1 MDGGGIFS
9 VECHSQ
15 APAAVYLA
23 RYVQCNHISKKKVM
37 ISKITLENF
46 FSFRHPTTIELN
58 PDINILVGI
67 NGSGKSNFLK
77 AIHLLQESI
86 IGNGLETV
94 FLKEWSGFNAVIN
107 FNQQQQDS
115 IKLSFE
121 FDKNVI
127 KNVMQK
133 GGYPFPN
140 NPIYE
145 ISIFPAGMTSYYLKE
160 KLYTSGIKP
169 DDNDFIYMEM
179 DNAQG
184 VISTREGGKVGIQ
197 RYPQENN
204 QLNFRSTEPVLRQI
218 SDPDRFYP
226 LFTLKR
232 ALEALSVY
240 YYFDTS
246 INSSIRQPAGYGTET
261 KLLPDGQ
268 NLMTIL
274 NNTKNNHP
282 FNYEKIEEAIRK
294 INPYFK
300 DINFAFLG
308 SKLYLVL
315 REKYLSRSVSIEHIS
330 DGTLRYLLLLS
341 ILFNPER
348 GYLVCIDE
356 PETSLHPDMINTI
369 AQAMKQTS
377 NSTQLIIATHS
388 PLLLNSFEIDDILIF
403 EKNQDNETK
412 VVVKSPDEF
421 DEWSEDYLAGQAWL
435 QGLIGGK
442 RW

>member
-1 MDGGGIFS
+1 
-9 VECHSQ
+9 
-15 APAAVYLA
+15 
-23 RYVQCNHISKKKVM
+23 M

-77 AIHLLQESI
+77 AIHLLAESI

-107 FNQQQQDS
+107 FNQPEKDA

-127 KNVMQK
+127 NNVMQK
-133 GGYPFPN
+133 GGYQFPN

-145 ISIFPAGMTSYYLKE
+145 ISIVPAGTTSYYLTE
-160 KLYTSGIKP
+160 KLYSKCLKS
-169 DDNDFIYMEM
+169 NEKDFIYMEM

-184 VISTREGGKVGIQ
+184 IISTRESGNVIYQK
-197 RYPQENN
+197 YPQEQN
-204 QLNFRSTEPVLRQI
+204 QISFKATELILRQI

-232 ALEALSVY
+232 ALEELSIY
-240 YYFDTS
+240 SYFDTS
-246 INSSIRQPAGYGTET
+246 ILSSIRQPANYGTET
-261 KLLPDGQ
+261 KLLSDGQ

-274 NNTKNNHP
+274 NHLKNNHP
-282 FNYEKIEEAIRK
+282 LNYEKIEAAIKK

-308 SKLYLVL
+308 AKLYLVL
-315 REKYLSRSVSIEHIS
+315 REKYLARSVSIEHIS
-330 DGTLRYLLLLS
+330 DGTLHYLLLLS
-341 ILFNPER
+341 ILFNQER

-369 AQAMKQTS
+369 AQAIKQSS

-403 EKNQDNETK
+403 EKNNDNETK
-412 VVVKSPDEF
+412 VIVKSPDEF
-421 DEWSEDYLAGQAWL
+421 EEWTEDYLAGQAWL

>member
-1 MDGGGIFS
+1 
-9 VECHSQ
+9 
-15 APAAVYLA
+15 
-23 RYVQCNHISKKKVM
+23 M

-46 FSFRHPTTIELN
+46 FSFRQPTLIELN

-77 AIHLLQESI
+77 AIHLLAESI
-86 IGNGLETV
+86 VGNGLEKI
-94 FLKEWSGFNAVIN
+94 FLQQWSGFHSVIN
-107 FNQQQQDS
+107 FNQGEKDY

-127 KNVMQK
+127 QNVMLK
-133 GGYPFPN
+133 GGYPFPS

-145 ISIFPAGMTSYYLKE
+145 ISIVQAGTTSYYLKE
-160 KLYTSGIKP
+160 KLYSKRIKP
-169 DDNDFIYMEM
+169 DETDFIYMEM
-179 DNAQG
+179 DNTQG
-184 VISTREGGKVGIQ
+184 IISTREGGKVGIQ
-197 RYPQENN
+197 RYPQENS
-204 QLNFRSTEPVLRQI
+204 QINFKSTELVLRQI

-232 ALEALSVY
+232 ALEEFSIY

-246 INSSIRQPAGYGTET
+246 INSSIRQPTGYGTEL
-261 KLLPDGQ
+261 KLLSDGQ

-274 NNTKNNHP
+274 NNIKNNHP
-282 FNYEKIEEAIRK
+282 LHYEKIEEAIRK

-315 REKYLSRSVSIEHIS
+315 REKYLYRSVSIEHIS
-330 DGTLRYLLLLS
+330 DGTLHYLLLLS
-341 ILFNPER
+341 VLFNPER

-369 AQAMKQTS
+369 AQAMKQAS
-377 NSTQLIIATHS
+377 NSSQLIIATHS
-388 PLLLNSFEIDDILIF
+388 PLLLNSFDIDDILIF
-403 EKNQDNETK
+403 EKNHENET
-412 VVVKSPDEF
+412 VVKSPDEF
-421 DEWSEDYLAGQAWL
+421 DEWNEDYLAGQAWL

>member
-1 MDGGGIFS
+1 
-9 VECHSQ
+9 
-15 APAAVYLA
+15 
-23 RYVQCNHISKKKVM
+23 M

-107 FNQQQQDS
+107 FNQQQQDY

-160 KLYTSGIKP
+160 KRYTSGIKP

-356 PETSLHPDMINTI
+356 PETRLHPDMINTI

>member
-1 MDGGGIFS
+1 
-9 VECHSQ
+9 
-15 APAAVYLA
+15 
-23 RYVQCNHISKKKVM
+23 M

-46 FSFRHPTTIELN
+46 FSFRHPTLIELN

-77 AIHLLQESI
+77 AIHLLHESI
-86 IGNGLETV
+86 VGNGLESV
-94 FLKEWSGFNAVIN
+94 FLKEWSGFNSVSN
-107 FNQQQQDS
+107 FNQPEKDA

-133 GGYPFPN
+133 GGYPFPS

-145 ISIFPAGMTSYYLKE
+145 ISIFPAGTTSYYLKE
-160 KLYTSGIKP
+160 KLYSKRIKP
-169 DDNDFIYMEM
+169 DDFDFIYMEM
-179 DNAQG
+179 DNVQG
-184 VISTREGGKVGIQ
+184 IISTREGGKVGFQ
-197 RYPQENN
+197 KYPQENSPI
-204 QLNFRSTEPVLRQI
+204 NFKSTEPVLRQI

-232 ALEALSVY
+232 ALEALSIY

-246 INSSIRQPAGYGTET
+246 VNSSIRQPAGYGTEK
-261 KLLPDGQ
+261 KLLSDGQ

-282 FNYEKIEEAIRK
+282 LHYDKIEEAIRK
-294 INPYFK
+294 INPHFK

-315 REKYLSRSVSIEHIS
+315 REKFLSRSVSIEHIS

-341 ILFNPER
+341 VLFNPEQ
-348 GYLVCIDE
+348 GCLVCIDE

-369 AQAMKQTS
+369 GEAMKQAS

-388 PLLLNSFEIDDILIF
+388 PLLLNSFDIDDILIF
-403 EKNQDNETK
+403 EKNHDNETK

>member
-1 MDGGGIFS
+1 
-9 VECHSQ
+9 
-15 APAAVYLA
+15 
-23 RYVQCNHISKKKVM
+23 M

-77 AIHLLQESI
+77 AIYLLQESI
-86 IGNGLETV
+86 VGNGLEKI
-94 FLKEWSGFNAVIN
+94 FLKDWSGFNSVIN
-107 FNQQQQDS
+107 FNQKEY

-145 ISIFPAGMTSYYLKE
+145 IGIFQAGATSYYLKE
-160 KLYTSGIKP
+160 KLYSKSIKP
-169 DDNDFIYMEM
+169 DENDFIYMEM

-184 VISTREGGKVGIQ
+184 MISTREGENVGIQ
-197 RYPQENN
+197 KYPQENSSI
-204 QLNFRSTEPVLRQI
+204 NFKSTEPVLRQI
-218 SDPDRFYP
+218 SDPDRFYA

-240 YYFDTS
+240 SYFDTS

-282 FNYEKIEEAIRK
+282 FNYDKIEEAIKK

-330 DGTLRYLLLLS
+330 DGTLHYLLLLS
-341 ILFNPER
+341 VLFNPER
-348 GYLVCIDE
+348 GGIVCIDE

-369 AQAMKQTS
+369 SEAMKQAS

-388 PLLLNSFEIDDILIF
+388 PLLLNSFDIDDILIF
-403 EKNQDNETK
+403 EKNNENETK
-412 VVVKSPDEF
+412 VFVKSPDEF
-421 DEWSEDYLAGQAWL
+421 DKWTEGYLAGQAWL

>member
-1 MDGGGIFS
+1 
-9 VECHSQ
+9 
-15 APAAVYLA
+15 
-23 RYVQCNHISKKKVM
+23 M

-46 FSFRHPTTIELN
+46 FSFKSPTTIELN

-77 AIHLLQESI
+77 AIYLLQESI
-86 IGNGLETV
+86 VGNGLETV
-94 FLKEWSGFNAVIN
+94 FLKEWSGFNSVIN
-107 FNQQQQDS
+107 FSQPDKDY

-133 GGYPFPN
+133 GGFTFPN

-145 ISIFPAGMTSYYLKE
+145 ICIFPVGTTSYYLKE
-160 KLYTSGIKP
+160 KLYSKG
-169 DDNDFIYMEM
+169 DFIYMEM

-184 VISTREGGKVGIQ
+184 IISTRDGIQ
-197 RYPQENN
+197 KYPQENS
-204 QLNFRSTEPVLRQI
+204 QINFKSTEPVLRQI
-218 SDPDRFYP
+218 SDPDRFSP

-232 ALEALSVY
+232 ALEEFSVY

-246 INSSIRQPAGYGTET
+246 LNSSIRQPSSYGTET

-268 NLMTIL
+268 NFMTIL
-274 NNTKNNHP
+274 NNIKNNHSL
-282 FNYEKIEEAIRK
+282 NYEKIEEAINK

-300 DINFAFLG
+300 DINFALLG

-341 ILFNPER
+341 VLFNPER
-348 GYLVCIDE
+348 GCLVCFDE

-369 AQAMKQTS
+369 CQAMKQAS

-388 PLLLNSFEIDDILIF
+388 PLLLNAFDIDDILIF
-403 EKNQDNETK
+403 EKNNDNETK
-412 VVVKSPDEF
+412 VFVKSSED
-421 DEWSEDYLAGQAWL
+421 WTEDYLAGQAWL

>member
-1 MDGGGIFS
+1 
-9 VECHSQ
+9 
-15 APAAVYLA
+15 
-23 RYVQCNHISKKKVM
+23 M

-58 PDINILVGI
+58 PDINILLGI
-67 NGSGKSNFLK
+67 NGSGKANFLK

-86 IGNGLETV
+86 IGNGLEKI
-94 FLKEWSGFNAVIN
+94 FLKDWSGFNSVVN
-107 FNQQQQDS
+107 FNNDKKDY
-115 IKLSFE
+115 IKLTFE

-127 KNVMQK
+127 KNLMQNK
-133 GGYPFPN
+133 GYPFPN

-145 ISIFPAGMTSYYLKE
+145 ICIFQSGATSYYLKE
-160 KLYTSGIKP
+160 KLYSKSTKP
-169 DDNDFIYMEM
+169 DENDFIYMEM

-184 VISTREGGKVGIQ
+184 IISTREEGKVGIQ
-197 RYPQENN
+197 RYPQESK
-204 QLNFRSTEPVLRQI
+204 QINFRSTEPVLRQI

-232 ALEALSVY
+232 ALEEISVY
-240 YYFDTS
+240 YYFDTTFS
-246 INSSIRQPAGYGTET
+246 ISIRQPSGYGTET

-274 NNTKNNHP
+274 NTIKNNHSL
-282 FNYEKIEEAIRK
+282 YYDKIEEAIKK

-300 DINFAFLG
+300 DINFAFWG

-315 REKYLSRSVSIEHIS
+315 REEHLIKSVFIEHIS

-341 ILFNPER
+341 VLFNPER
-348 GYLVCIDE
+348 GSLVCIDE
-356 PETSLHPDMINTI
+356 PEISLHPDMINTI
-369 AQAMKQTS
+369 SDAIKQAS
-377 NSTQLIIATHS
+377 ENTQLIIATHS
-388 PLLLNSFEIDDILIF
+388 PLLLNSFDIDDILIF
-403 EKNQDNETK
+403 EKNIHNETE
-412 VVVKSPDEF
+412 VYVKSPDES
-421 DEWSEDYLAGQAWL
+421 DEQNEDFLSGQAWL

>member
-1 MDGGGIFS
+1 
-9 VECHSQ
+9 
-15 APAAVYLA
+15 
-23 RYVQCNHISKKKVM
+23 M

-77 AIHLLQESI
+77 ALHLLAESI
-86 IGNGLETV
+86 IGNGLESV

-107 FNQQQQDS
+107 FNQPEKEA

-127 KNVMQK
+127 NNVMQK
-133 GGYPFPN
+133 GGYPFPS

-145 ISIFPAGMTSYYLKE
+145 INIVQAGTTSYYLKE
-160 KLYTSGIKP
+160 KLYSKRLKS
-169 DDNDFIYMEM
+169 DEKDFIYMEIN
-179 DNAQG
+179 NAQG
-184 VISTREGGKVGIQ
+184 IISTRESGKVGYQ
-197 RYPQENN
+197 KYPQE
-204 QLNFRSTEPVLRQI
+204 QSQISFKATEPVLRQI
-218 SDPDRFYP
+218 SDPVRFYS

-232 ALEALSVY
+232 ALEEFSIYA
-240 YYFDTS
+240 YFDTS
-246 INSSIRQPAGYGTET
+246 ILSSIRQPTSYGTET
-261 KLLPDGQ
+261 KLLSDGQ

-274 NNTKNNHP
+274 NHLKNNQP
-282 FNYEKIEEAIRK
+282 LNYEEIEAAIKK

-315 REKYLSRSVSIEHIS
+315 REKYLSHSVSIEHIS
-330 DGTLRYLLLLS
+330 DGTLHYLLLLS

-356 PETSLHPDMINTI
+356 PETRLHPDMINTI
-369 AQAMKQTS
+369 AKAIKQASK
-377 NSTQLIIATHS
+377 NTQLIIATHS
-388 PLLLNSFEIDDILIF
+388 PLLLNSFDMDDILIF
-403 EKNQDNETK
+403 EKNNHNET
-412 VVVKSPDEF
+412 VLKSSDEF
-421 DEWSEDYLAGQAWL
+421 DEWTEDYLAGQAWL

>member
-1 MDGGGIFS
+1 
-9 VECHSQ
+9 
-15 APAAVYLA
+15 
-23 RYVQCNHISKKKVM
+23 M

-107 FNQQQQDS
+107 FNQQQQDY

-356 PETSLHPDMINTI
+356 PETRLHPDMINTI

>member
-1 MDGGGIFS
+1 MVCIWTY
-9 VECHSQ
+9 Q
-15 APAAVYLA
+15 
-23 RYVQCNHISKKKVM
+23 NKKLM

-77 AIHLLQESI
+77 AIHLLAESI
-86 IGNGLETV
+86 VGNGLEKI
-94 FLKEWSGFNAVIN
+94 FLKDWGGFHSVIN
-107 FNQQQQDS
+107 FNPEEKDY

-127 KNVMQK
+127 KNVRQK
-133 GGYPFPN
+133 GGFSFPN

-145 ISIFPAGMTSYYLKE
+145 ISIFPAGTTSYYLKE
-160 KLYTSGIKP
+160 KLYSKRIKP

-184 VISTREGGKVGIQ
+184 IISTREGGKIQ
-197 RYPQENN
+197 KYPQENSHI
-204 QLNFRSTEPVLRQI
+204 NFKSTEPVLRQI
-218 SDPDRFYP
+218 SEPDRFSP

-232 ALEALSVY
+232 ALEELSVY

-282 FNYEKIEEAIRK
+282 FNYDQIETAIKK

-330 DGTLRYLLLLS
+330 DGTLHYLLLLS
-341 ILFNPER
+341 ILFNSER

-356 PETSLHPDMINTI
+356 PETNLHPDMINTI
-369 AQAMKQTS
+369 SQAVKQAS
-377 NSTQLIIATHS
+377 NRTQLIMTTHS
-388 PLLLNSFEIDDILIF
+388 PLLLNSFDLDDILIF
-403 EKNQDNETK
+403 EKNNDNETK
-412 VVVKSPDEF
+412 VMVKYPDEF
-421 DEWSEDYLAGQAWL
+421 EEWTEDYLTGQAWL
-435 QGLIGGK
+435 QGFIGGK

>member
-1 MDGGGIFS
+1 
-9 VECHSQ
+9 
-15 APAAVYLA
+15 
-23 RYVQCNHISKKKVM
+23 M
-37 ISKITLENF
+37 ISKMTLENF

-77 AIHLLQESI
+77 AIHLLAESI
-86 IGNGLETV
+86 IGNGLESL

-107 FNQQQQDS
+107 FNQQEKDA

-127 KNVMQK
+127 NNVMQK
-133 GGYPFPN
+133 RGYQFPN

-145 ISIFPAGMTSYYLKE
+145 INIVQAGTTSYYLTE
-160 KLYTSGIKP
+160 KLYSKRLKS
-169 DDNDFIYMEM
+169 DEKDVIYMEM
-179 DNAQG
+179 NNTQG
-184 VISTREGGKVGIQ
+184 IISTREGEKVGFQ
-197 RYPQENN
+197 KYPQE
-204 QLNFRSTEPVLRQI
+204 QSQINFKATEPVLRQI

-232 ALEALSVY
+232 ALEELSIY
-240 YYFDTS
+240 AYFNTS
-246 INSSIRQPAGYGTET
+246 ILSSIRQPASYGTET
-261 KLLPDGQ
+261 KLLSDGQ

-274 NNTKNNHP
+274 NNLKNNHP
-282 FNYEKIEEAIRK
+282 LNYEEIEAAIKK

-308 SKLYLVL
+308 AKLYLVL
-315 REKYLSRSVSIEHIS
+315 REQYLARSVSIEHIS
-330 DGTLRYLLLLS
+330 DGTLHYLLLLS

-356 PETSLHPDMINTI
+356 PETSLHPDMINSI
-369 AQAMKQTS
+369 AEALKQASK
-377 NSTQLIIATHS
+377 NTQLIIATHS
-388 PLLLNSFEIDDILIF
+388 PLLLNAFEIDDILIF
-403 EKNQDNETK
+403 EKNNHNET
-412 VVVKSPDEF
+412 VVKSSEEF
-421 DEWSEDYLAGQAWL
+421 DEWTADYLAGQAWL

>member
-1 MDGGGIFS
+1 
-9 VECHSQ
+9 
-15 APAAVYLA
+15 
-23 RYVQCNHISKKKVM
+23 M

-58 PDINILVGI
+58 HDINILVGI
-67 NGSGKSNFLK
+67 NGSGKSNFIK
-77 AIHLLQESI
+77 AIHLLAESI
-86 IGNGLETV
+86 VGNGLEKI
-94 FLKEWSGFNAVIN
+94 FLKDWGGFHSVIN
-107 FNQQQQDS
+107 FNPEEKDY

-127 KNVMQK
+127 KNVMRFS
-133 GGYPFPN
+133 FPN

-145 ISIFPAGMTSYYLKE
+145 ISIFPAGTTSYYLKE
-160 KLYTSGIKP
+160 KLYSKHIKP
-169 DDNDFIYMEM
+169 DDKDFIYMEM

-184 VISTREGGKVGIQ
+184 IISIREGGKVGIQ
-197 RYPQENN
+197 RYPQENS
-204 QLNFRSTEPVLRQI
+204 QSNFRTTEPVLKQI
-218 SDPDRFYP
+218 SDPDRFSP

-232 ALEALSVY
+232 ALEELSVY

-246 INSSIRQPAGYGTET
+246 INSSIRQPSSYGTET

-274 NNTKNNHP
+274 NNIKNNHP
-282 FNYEKIEEAIRK
+282 LNYDQIEEAVKK

-300 DINFAFLG
+300 DISFNFIG

-315 REKYLSRSVSIEHIS
+315 REKYLYRSVSIEHIS
-330 DGTLRYLLLLS
+330 DGTLHYLLLLS
-341 ILFNPER
+341 VLFNPER
-348 GYLVCIDE
+348 GCLVCIDE

-369 AQAMKQTS
+369 SQAMKQAS

-388 PLLLNSFEIDDILIF
+388 PLLLNSFDIDDILIF
-403 EKNQDNETK
+403 EKNNNNETK
-412 VVVKSPDEF
+412 VFVKSSDEF
-421 DEWSEDYLAGQAWL
+421 DEWTEDYLAGQAWL